1 MHLLNH
7 LFWCYSVKKSIM
19 RICWGCWVMNQIG
32 VNKHLH
38 YYSVTLL
45 KKKFYEH
52 QSATVWFCYLF
63 SHPSSK
69 KILLLLL
76 LQRALKVWSADFP
89 PPLQEKEA
97 HRHGGSIG
105 FNQNRANPPRVA
117 RIRLPVSVSAC
128 GRQVRGR
135 WVIKLTH
142 SWCWHDRLSLAR
154 RSLMQ
159 GWMQWKQS
167 QGGVTVLA
175 PLFPIQPN

>member
-1 MHLLNH
+1 MILL
-7 LFWCYSVKKSIM
+7 F
-19 RICWGCWVMNQIG
+19 
-32 VNKHLH
+32 
-38 YYSVTLL
+38 
-45 KKKFYEH
+45 
-52 QSATVWFCYLF
+52 F
-63 SHPSSK
+63 SHPNSK

-159 GWMQWKQS
+159 GWMQWSNLREASPSWLHYSQFNPTSRKVNQS
-167 QGGVTVLA
+167 PRVFFFFVWRFHGLMTSRGSGSGSGSLFRA
-175 PLFPIQPN
+175 PESQQQLFTFNFTLLP